1 MTSQSSAHHFARL
14 RLTSLV
20 RISAGVIAL
29 AGWTGLAVQLDASLG
44 KSGSLAASLWAM
56 LRFFTVISNLI
67 LALFFTGIALGF
79 ARLARPP
86 AIGGMTLTML
96 LVGIVYHLLLRGLVE
111 LSAGAMLANVLLHTV
126 TPLLAAG
133 FWLAF
138 AVKGGLRF
146 GDPLRWTTLPLAYLG
161 YALGRGAIDGVYPY
175 PFMNVASIGWTRTLA
190 NSAAIAIAFLAAG
203 YVLVLL
209 DRLLAGRERRSA
221 ARNGFRLPT
230 SS

>member
-1 MTSQSSAHHFARL
+1 MAFQSSYYGAPTPQ
-14 RLTSLV
+14 LTSLV
-20 RISAGVIAL
+20 RVCAGVIAL
-29 AGWTGLAVQLDASLG
+29 AGWAGLAIQLDASLA
-44 KSGSLAASLWAM
+44 KSGSLGASLWSM

-79 ARLARPP
+79 ARLMRPR

-96 LVGIVYHLLLRGLVE
+96 LVGVVYHLLLRGLVE
-111 LSAGAMLANVLLHTV
+111 LSAGAMLANVLLHKV

-146 GDPLRWTTLPLAYLG
+146 SDPLRWTALPLAYLG

-175 PFMNVASIGWTRTLA
+175 PFMDVASIGWTRTLA
-190 NSAAIAIAFLAAG
+190 NSAAIAAGFLVAG
-203 YVLVLL
+203 YALVFL
-209 DRLLAGRERRSA
+209 DRLLAGRERRSS
-221 ARNGFRLPT
+221 AR
-230 SS
+230 SD